1 MNEENPQHPMDANM
15 LVQGREYYVV
25 RLDNNRQPHSLHD
38 NRPLRFEEIR
48 NGGNL
53 IFLAPN
59 GQEVV
64 VDLNMINHDDG
75 PFAIYHHTAA
85 AIQGLMGGGANYD
98 NQIHLNNQIPL
109 NNQILQNQI
118 PQIQIPHGGRR
129 HRRHHK
135 KHTRRHKSGR
145 KHKKTRR
152 H

>member
-1 MNEENPQHPMDANM
+1 MNEENPQHQMDANM

-25 RLDNNRQPHSLHD
+25 RLDNDRQPHSLHD

-48 NGGNL
+48 NGGEL

-59 GQEVV
+59 RQEVV

-75 PFAIYHHTAA
+75 PFAIYYHTAA
-85 AIQGLMGGGANYD
+85 AVQGLMGGGAN
-98 NQIHLNNQIPL
+98 NGNQIPV
-109 NNQILQNQI
+109 
-118 PQIQIPHGGRR
+118 GGRR
-129 HRRHHK
+129 RHRKR
-135 KHTRRHKSGR
+135 HTRRHKSGR

>member
-1 MNEENPQHPMDANM
+1 MNEENPQHQMDANM

-48 NGGNL
+48 NGGEL

-85 AIQGLMGGGANYD
+85 AVQGLMGGGANND
-98 NQIHLNNQIPL
+98 NQIPL
-109 NNQILQNQI
+109 NNQIPQNQI
-118 PQIQIPHGGRR
+118 PVGGRR
-129 HRRHHK
+129 RHRKR
-135 KHTRRHKSGR
+135 HTRRQKSGR

>member
-1 MNEENPQHPMDANM
+1 MNEENPQHQMDANM

-25 RLDNNRQPHSLHD
+25 RLDNNRQPHSLYD

-48 NGGNL
+48 NGGEI

-64 VDLNMINHDDG
+64 VDVNMIDPDDG
-75 PFAIYHHTAA
+75 PFAIYHHGAG
-85 AIQGLMGGGANYD
+85 AIQALIGGGANDD
-98 NQIHLNNQIPL
+98 NNIPL
-109 NNQILQNQI
+109 NNQI
-118 PQIQIPHGGRR
+118 PQDQIPHGGRR
-129 HRRHHK
+129 RRRHHK

>member
-1 MNEENPQHPMDANM
+1 MNEENPQHQMDANM

-25 RLDNNRQPHSLHD
+25 RLDNDRQPHSLHD

-48 NGGNL
+48 NGGEL

-85 AIQGLMGGGANYD
+85 AVQGLMGGGANND
-98 NQIHLNNQIPL
+98 NQIPL
-109 NNQILQNQI
+109 NNQIPQNQI
-118 PQIQIPHGGRR
+118 PVGGRRR
-129 HRRHHK
+129 HRRHRK
-135 KHTRRHKSGR
+135 RHTRRHKSGR

>member
-1 MNEENPQHPMDANM
+1 MNEENPQHQMDANM

-25 RLDNNRQPHSLHD
+25 RLDNDRQPHSLHD

-48 NGGNL
+48 NGGEI

-64 VDLNMINHDDG
+64 VDLNMINPDDG

-85 AIQGLMGGGANYD
+85 AIQGLMGGGANHD

-109 NNQILQNQI
+109 NNQILQN
-118 PQIQIPHGGRR
+118 QIPHGGRR

>member
-1 MNEENPQHPMDANM
+1 MNEENPQHQMDANM

-48 NGGNL
+48 NGGEL

-85 AIQGLMGGGANYD
+85 AVQGLMGGGANND
-98 NQIHLNNQIPL
+98 NQIPL
-109 NNQILQNQI
+109 NNQIPQNQI
-118 PQIQIPHGGRR
+118 PVGGGRR
-129 HRRHHK
+129 HRRHRK
-135 KHTRRHKSGR
+135 RHTRRHKSGR

>member
-1 MNEENPQHPMDANM
+1 MNEENPQHQMDENM

-25 RLDNNRQPHSLHD
+25 RLDNDRQPHSLYD

-48 NGGNL
+48 NGGEI

-64 VDLNMINHDDG
+64 VDVNTIDPDDG

-85 AIQGLMGGGANYD
+85 AIQGLMGGGANHD
-98 NQIHLNNQIPL
+98 N
-109 NNQILQNQI
+109 
-118 PQIQIPHGGRR
+118 QIPHGGRR
-129 HRRHHK
+129 RHRHHK

>member
-1 MNEENPQHPMDANM
+1 MNEENPQHQMDANM

-48 NGGNL
+48 NGGDL

-59 GQEVV
+59 GQEVI
-64 VDLNMINHDDG
+64 VDLNMINPDDG
-75 PFAIYHHTAA
+75 PLAIYHHTAA
-85 AIQGLMGGGANYD
+85 AIQGLMGGGANHD